1 MSVMSVLSRSVDHYD
16 HHDHQDDH
24 SDGGGTG
31 EFIRILG
38 LLILL
43 IQFRSQKEQL
53 FISSAACSKEGG
65 PYSFFHSTPVNVQSI
80 VSAMIKIPSE
90 MEVAPRYNC

>member
-1 MSVMSVLSRSVDHYD
+1 MSVMSVLSRPVDHYD

-43 IQFRSQKEQL
+43 IQFRSQKEQ
-53 FISSAACSKEGG
+53 FFFSSAARSKEGG
-65 PYSFFHSTPVNVQSI
+65 PYSFFHSTSVNVHSML
-80 VSAMIKIPSE
+80 SAMNPL
-90 MEVAPRYNC
+90 